1 MQLLLCVEKL
11 LDGDNYVR
19 GEQVS
24 VSIPSVKSDAYTRDF
39 TSRACM
45 FSLVNSS
52 LAELLLEPAES
63 NVKASSMIAHVSS
76 SGSGGSTA

>member
-39 TSRACM
+39 TSRA
-45 FSLVNSS
+45 
-52 LAELLLEPAES
+52 
-63 NVKASSMIAHVSS
+63 
-76 SGSGGSTA
+76 